1 LWSEDNT
8 LIVGKTPCGRAT
20 VLALQLNSDLQ
31 KTARE
36 FWKLTGIFPPKD

>member
-8 LIVGKTPCGRAT
+8 LIVGKTPCRRAT